1 MLATYYGGSAGLTY
15 REPTTDKHDN
25 LMARIVTVYRM
36 WQWRFDLAEMGNIR
50 WFKMSQALAQ
60 LGHQVDIAT
69 NEPMWLFRS
78 APFTMAPNLRRVPLM
93 RVYWE
98 DYDVVKSLFHKGF
111 ETLEHYG
118 GQRHPFVISK
128 LGSVVGPREMPGI
141 YFYGE
146 HRRQLFATQ
155 ERIHRASRFVT
166 VLSDPA
172 RQLWADCFGSDDR
185 VLLVPGAV
193 DHEIPP
199 PGPDPY
205 GHKDE
210 LRCVFAGYIYNSESQ
225 PKVNRTLVEKL
236 NLLGMQLA
244 ARGARLYML
253 GLGDASRLDRQCVTY
268 LGWVPYHQT
277 WDYLYHADVG
287 VVVSA
292 GKSMHNNESS
302 KIYHYLRA
310 GLPVVS
316 ESGFPNDHVVRESRC
331 GIVVESGDMS
341 ALAEAILMSARAKW
355 DREDAIRYILQ
366 KHTWAHRAAFYDQ
379 LIQSELNQGG

>member
-1 MLATYYGGSAGLTY
+1 
-15 REPTTDKHDN
+15 
-25 LMARIVTVYRM
+25 MARVVTVYRM

-50 WFKMSQALAQ
+50 WLKISQALAQ

-69 NEPMWLFRS
+69 NEPMWFFRR
-78 APFTMAPNLRRVPLM
+78 APFTIGPNLRRVPLT
-93 RVYWE
+93 RVHWE

-111 ETLEHYG
+111 ETLEYYG

-146 HRRQLFATQ
+146 DRRQLFATQ

-166 VLSDPA
+166 VLSSPA
-172 RQLWADCFGSDDR
+172 RQLWADCFGCDER

-193 DHEIPP
+193 DDKIPP

-205 GHKDE
+205 GRKE
-210 LRCVFAGYIYNSESQ
+210 KLRCLFAGYIYNSASQ
-225 PKVNRTLVEKL
+225 PEVNRTLVEKL
-236 NLLGMQLA
+236 NRLGKQLA
-244 ARGARLYML
+244 ARGARLYLL
-253 GLGDASRLDRQCVTY
+253 GLGDASGLDRRYVTY

-341 ALAEAILMSARAKW
+341 ALAQAVLMSPTAKW
-355 DREDAIRYILQ
+355 DREHAIRYVLQ
-366 KHTWAHRAAFYDQ
+366 NHTWAHRAAFYDR
-379 LIQSELNQGG
+379 LIQSELS